1 MESSGESLRQ
11 ATCDARL
18 ARVDSRHAATCAMHH
33 ALALYV
39 LCASLVRSAANSRL
53 PTMNALILTV
63 CVLHSGGQSNAAQRP
78 EAASAVTTIVDAPVD
93 NLSGGLSGEQ
103 AILLLLRE
111 CGSWWKINGKRPGL
125 AWSFLVPS
133 DDDVLD
139 TAAKGLA
146 LPKQHGVCCWLCYL
160 EHHGKLHSNY
170 PIPPDSD
177 DGQERNIDEAMQ
189 TLNDTQYLEALV
201 DRANI
206 MVFDYK
212 FTSGSTNLRHHVSKH
227 HGKWYAMLQAKDG
240 TDSEAT
246 LSQKRTAVGFLSSM
260 FKPMKRLKDDEPRQ
274 KLFVELLTYVIVFL
288 RWSFSVVDN
297 QWFRAFV
304 CNYPMLAQLA
314 RICLACPGS
323 QIENERVFSLC
334 GLTVS
339 NLRNRMTTDN
349 LAEVVYLTKNTCP
362 EETVSRILTKAYG
375 HSTAHNYLYQRD
387 ETNRL
392 TNMPRHEQSD
402 DDESSDVEV
411 EVEAEASDASDV
423 PVLAYVAATHLDD
436 ANDES
441 SGTEASEES
450 ATSGGSFDDELG
462 M

>member
-1 MESSGESLRQ
+1 M
-11 ATCDARL
+11 
-18 ARVDSRHAATCAMHH
+18 
-33 ALALYV
+33 
-39 LCASLVRSAANSRL
+39 
-53 PTMNALILTV
+53 
-63 CVLHSGGQSNAAQRP
+63 
-78 EAASAVTTIVDAPVD
+78 TTAVDAPVD
-93 NLSGGLSGEQ
+93 TLSGGLSGEQ

-304 CNYPMLAQLA
+304 WFLDP
-314 RICLACPGS
+314 
-323 QIENERVFSLC
+323 
-334 GLTVS
+334 TVS
-339 NLRNRMTTDN
+339 IPARKQWQGRH
-349 LAEVVYLTKNTCP
+349 LAEIVKTTHESIRNSLKGV
-362 EETVSRILTKAYG
+362 EGVSVMFDLWMSRKGEPIWPYW
-375 HSTAHNYLYQRD
+375 Y
-387 ETNRL
+387 
-392 TNMPRHEQSD
+392 
-402 DDESSDVEV
+402 
-411 EVEAEASDASDV
+411 
-423 PVLAYVAATHLDD
+423 
-436 ANDES
+436 
-441 SGTEASEES
+441 
-450 ATSGGSFDDELG
+450 TS
-462 M
+462 

>member
-1 MESSGESLRQ
+1 MLKRRAAVRRMFTHVLSGAEHREPSSRDWAIGERISAVLDRPCKIVTKSQDKGHWLLSNAVDSICRMFVASCCRFTELQVQ
-11 ATCDARL
+11 ATQMQGSDPPTDISDMDKLELKMLDTLNGHLSKFVSPLREYDRRRAH
-18 ARVDSRHAATCAMHH
+18 V
-33 ALALYV
+33 ALALLCDHRHRRGEVFYWMSSPTSTEERLVKHQEMMDKYTDHHMIPAMVQLQLGKVQPPPVVTPQRTTTRRNSSGPSELFSVPDNLLPIDMTTTTSDDQAMKDGLV
-39 LCASLVRSAANSRL
+39 LSARL
-53 PTMNALILTV
+53 EVERFRQKDAISPTDISTHPL
-63 CVLHSGGQSNAAQRP
+63 QWWKSNAR
-78 EAASAVTTIVDAPVD
+78 
-93 NLSGGLSGEQ
+93 
-103 AILLLLRE
+103 
-111 CGSWWKINGKRPGL
+111 
-125 AWSFLVPS
+125 
-133 DDDVLD
+133 
-139 TAAKGLA
+139 
-146 LPKQHGVCCWLCYL
+146 
-160 EHHGKLHSNY
+160 
-170 PIPPDSD
+170 
-177 DGQERNIDEAMQ
+177 
-189 TLNDTQYLEALV
+189 
-201 DRANI
+201 
-206 MVFDYK
+206 
-212 FTSGSTNLRHHVSKH
+212 
-227 HGKWYAMLQAKDG
+227 
-240 TDSEAT
+240 
-246 LSQKRTAVGFLSSM
+246 
-260 FKPMKRLKDDEPRQ
+260 
-274 KLFVELLTYVIVFL
+274 
-288 RWSFSVVDN
+288 
-297 QWFRAFV
+297 
-304 CNYPMLAQLA
+304 NYPMLAQLA